1 MPTEQRRNLPTP
13 GDREDLLATSRSGA
27 VVHTSLRSGEAQAA
41 AAPAAAEGNA
51 SQGDSP
57 TEQFPVQADAA
68 AAKETEPTAATEPG
82 ADDAPTQQ
90 FSVQSADPES
100 AKGAGD
106 DAPAADSP
114 TEQFPAVAA
123 TTGVAAGGWPISAE
137 TSDGPRPAAAS
148 PRRDPLTA
156 IRTSGRATKIL
167 ISLGTVAAIVLAGV
181 LWWMFDSFNTTR
193 ITAYFDKSIGIYQGS
208 DVRILGVPVGKV
220 DSITPMGDQ
229 VKVVMNVDRKYDIPA
244 DASAAQITPSVVSD
258 RYIQL
263 TPVYRSGP
271 KMGRDA
277 TIPKDRTATPVE
289 VDRLYKSISQLSD
302 ALGPNGANKDGAV
315 NQLVK
320 ISAANLAGNGDALS
334 NSLTQLSHAASYLSD
349 ARGDIFGTIKNLQVF
364 VHTLAV
370 NDSQVREFN
379 SQLADLAGF
388 LAGERSDLGQALNL
402 LSVALGDVA
411 RFVDNNRDLVA
422 GNAQALTKLTQTLA
436 DQRNDVA
443 NILPVLPLALSNLIN
458 VHNGESGTL
467 DMRANFTDLQ
477 NPFGTICKLL
487 DLGKLRPGDPK
498 FEAISRQ
505 LGPILTQCKTLSDQL
520 EAGVETPS
528 LILPFGVLSGDNE
541 QRAPVPGTVPGTPS
555 NQQPSSQKPGGTR

>member
-1 MPTEQRRNLPTP
+1 MASEK
-13 GDREDLLATSRSGA
+13 GDM
-27 VVHTSLRSGEAQAA
+27 
-41 AAPAAAEGNA
+41 
-51 SQGDSP
+51 P
-57 TEQFPVQADAA
+57 TEQFPAQPEPADSAKAVGAEEAPTQQIPVQKAGETGAAEAKAADADAA
-68 AAKETEPTAATEPG
+68 KQSDSTAAAAGSTEAATSG

-90 FSVQSADPES
+90 FSRRAADPAAE
-100 AKGAGD
+100 AGAPQGN
-106 DAPAADSP
+106 SP
-114 TEQFPAVAA
+114 TGQHAIVA
-123 TTGVAAGGWPISAE
+123 TTGAAAGRWPVTPGA
-137 TSDGPRPAAAS
+137 DGPGAS
-148 PRRDPLTA
+148 ATSSARRDPLTA
-156 IRTSGRATKIL
+156 IRNSGRGTKIA

-181 LWWMFDSFNTTR
+181 LWWLFDSFNTTR

-229 VKVVMNVDRKYDIPA
+229 VKVVMSVDRKYDIPENA
-244 DASAAQITPSVVSD
+244 TAAQITPSVVSD

-263 TPVYRSGP
+263 TPVYRGGP

-289 VDRLYKSISQLSD
+289 VDRLYKSITQLSD
-302 ALGPNGANKDGAV
+302 ALGPNGANKDGAL

-320 ISAANLAGNGDALS
+320 TSAANLSGNGDALA
-334 NSLTQLSHAASYLSD
+334 NSLTQLSRAASYLSD

-370 NDSQVREFN
+370 NDAQVREFN
-379 SQLADLAGF
+379 AQLADLAGF

-402 LSVALGDVA
+402 LSLALGDVA
-411 RFVDNNRDLVA
+411 RFIDNNRDLVA
-422 GNAQALTKLTQTLA
+422 SNAQSLTKLTQTLA

-458 VHNGESGTL
+458 VHDGEAGTL

-477 NPFGTICKLL
+477 NPFGTICKLI
-487 DLGKLRPGDPK
+487 DLEKLRPGDPK
-498 FEAISRQ
+498 FEAIGRQ
-505 LGPILTQCKTLSDQL
+505 MGPILNQCKNLTDQL
-520 EAGVETPS
+520 KAGVETPS
-528 LILPFGVLSGDNE
+528 LILPFGILSGDNE
-541 QRAPVPGTVPGTPS
+541 QRAPVPGTRPGTPS

>member
-1 MPTEQRRNLPTP
+1 M
-13 GDREDLLATSRSGA
+13 
-27 VVHTSLRSGEAQAA
+27 
-41 AAPAAAEGNA
+41 
-51 SQGDSP
+51 P
-57 TEQFPVQADAA
+57 TEQFPVQPSGADATDAKASGAKASEATASKESAAAGANEAPTQQIPVQKPDTAA
-68 AAKETEPTAATEPG
+68 AAKATEPAA
-82 ADDAPTQQ
+82 ADGDSAAEAPTQQ
-90 FSVQSADPES
+90 FAAQSPKSGKPEAAAPQGDPS
-100 AKGAGD
+100 
-106 DAPAADSP
+106 
-114 TEQFPAVAA
+114 TEQIPALA
-123 TTGVAAGGWPISAE
+123 TTGAAAGGWPISSV
-137 TSDGPRPAAAS
+137 TDDGPGAAAAAAH
-148 PRRDPLTA
+148 RDPLTA
-156 IRTSGRATKIL
+156 LRGSGRGVKVL
-167 ISLGTVAAIVLAGV
+167 IALGTVAAIVLAGV
-181 LWWMFDSFNTTR
+181 LWWVFDSFNTTR

-229 VKVVMNVDRKYDIPA
+229 VKVVMSVDRKYDIPA

-263 TPVYRSGP
+263 TPVYKGGP

-277 TIPKDRTATPVE
+277 TIPKERTATPVE
-289 VDRLYKSISQLSD
+289 VDRLYKSIAELSD

-320 ISAANLAGNGDALS
+320 VSAANLAGNGDALA
-334 NSLTQLSHAASYLSD
+334 NSLTQLSRAASYLSD

-370 NDSQVREFN
+370 NDAQVRQFN

-402 LSVALGDVA
+402 LSLALGDVA

-422 GNAQALTKLTQTLA
+422 SNAQALTKLTQTLS

-477 NPFGTICKLL
+477 NPFGTICKLI

-498 FEAISRQ
+498 FEAIGRQ
-505 LGPILTQCKTLSDQL
+505 MAPILNQCKTLSDQL
-520 EAGVETPS
+520 KAGVETPS
-528 LILPFGVLSGDNE
+528 LVLPFGILSGENE

-555 NQQPSSQKPGGTR
+555 NQQPPSQKPGGTR